1 MEGRAATTEE
11 QKILARYVGWGG
23 IPQAFDERN
32 ENWKKEYEELKS
44 LLTDSEYTD
53 ARESVTTAFY
63 TSPEIIE
70 AIYQGLSQ
78 FGFKQGTV
86 LEPSA
91 GVGHFFGAMPEEMRG
106 SRLYGVEKDS
116 VSGRIAKLLY
126 PDAKIK
132 VSGFQ
137 AL

>member
-1 MEGRAATTEE
+1 MKQIELEGRAATAGE

-63 TSPEIIE
+63 TSPEIIG

-78 FGFKQGTV
+78 FGFKQ
-86 LEPSA
+86 EPSLSLPLVSVTSSGNA
-91 GVGHFFGAMPEEMRG
+91 GGNEEAGSTEWRRIPFPEE
-106 SRLYGVEKDS
+106 
-116 VSGRIAKLLY
+116 
-126 PDAKIK
+126 
-132 VSGFQ
+132 
-137 AL
+137 